1 VPVPTA
7 IVAGDSVAFNVIT
20 EPFGPGIYDGC
31 VFRLAYLTN
40 RILADGE
47 QGDSDSEWVFNL
59 TSAQTGPMI
68 AGVDWAWWLQANQ
81 TLPPMRVTFDSG
93 SLSVFPDPSGTGPIR
108 PPGIIT
114 QTLQAAYETR
124 RKLVSNEV
132 QTATFLNQ
140 TWTRWNL
147 KDLDEII
154 RGLEREADD
163 ETAPPGV
170 NTSLVYTRF
179 RKI

>member
-1 VPVPTA
+1 MPVPDS
-7 IVAGDSVAFNVIT
+7 IGAGDSVSFAIQS
-20 EPFGPGIYDGC
+20 PQFGPGLYDGC
-31 VFRLAYLTN
+31 SFLLAYLALRVT
-40 RILADGE
+40 AVGVQGE
-47 QGDSDSEWVFNL
+47 SEETWAFQL
-59 TSAQTGPMI
+59 TPAQTSSMT
-68 AGVDWAWWLQANQ
+68 AGVDWAWSLQATNV
-81 TLPPMRVTFDSG
+81 LPPLRVTFDQG
-93 SLSVFPDPSGTGPIR
+93 VVAVFPDPSAPGLIR
-108 PPGIIT
+108 PPGIKT
-114 QTLQAAYETR
+114 LTLQAAMETR

-147 KDLDEII
+147 KELDEII

>member
-1 VPVPTA
+1 MPVPA
-7 IVAGDSVAFNVIT
+7 QIVAGDSVAFAIRS
-20 EPFGPGIYDGC
+20 PQFGPGQYDGC
-31 VFRLAYLTN
+31 NFLLAYLAL
-40 RILADGE
+40 RISAVGE
-47 QGDSDSEWVFNL
+47 QGESEEEWTFAL
-59 TSAQTGPMI
+59 TPAQTSTMTV
-68 AGVDWAWWLQANQ
+68 ADWAWSLQATNV
-81 TLPPMRVTFDSG
+81 LPPLRVTFDRG
-93 SLSVFPDPSGTGPIR
+93 SLSVLPDPSAPGLIR

-114 QTLQAAYETR
+114 QTLNEAYQTR